1 MSRVRKDQHHRLWV
15 GQGRQ
20 VQCGSRVP
28 QMLRCK
34 QGRDICCIARFW
46 EYSGTA
52 SPLDASK
59 KEPCPGPCNLE
70 DPTPAF
76 HWPCHSN
83 REKRSMSQGNVST
96 QAHVPPPNTES
107 QNSLPT
113 GPQIQLHSL
122 HGPFCWACL
131 PENRPA
137 AGVHTPRPRGWL
149 RGSRC
154 YACGWAWE
162 GHTLPEG
169 EPGMGAEVGSA
180 SACRTPVLDS
190 KSPRILSANLV
201 LRVLRRCIC
210 QCRRIQYILFRGCWL
225 DL

>member
-1 MSRVRKDQHHRLWV
+1 MLHS
-15 GQGRQ
+15 Q
-20 VQCGSRVP
+20 VLGVP
-28 QMLRCK
+28 RDSITLRCK
-34 QGRDICCIARFW
+34 QKGALPWPLHSRGSHSSLPLALPLQQGKKVHEPRRCVHP
-46 EYSGTA
+46 
-52 SPLDASK
+52 SPTS
-59 KEPCPGPCNLE
+59 
-70 DPTPAF
+70 
-76 HWPCHSN
+76 
-83 REKRSMSQGNVST
+83 
-96 QAHVPPPNTES
+96 PPNTEP

-154 YACGWAWE
+154 YVCGWAWE

-180 SACRTPVLDS
+180 SACHTPVLDS

-210 QCRRIQYILFRGCWL
+210 QCRRIQHILFRGCWL